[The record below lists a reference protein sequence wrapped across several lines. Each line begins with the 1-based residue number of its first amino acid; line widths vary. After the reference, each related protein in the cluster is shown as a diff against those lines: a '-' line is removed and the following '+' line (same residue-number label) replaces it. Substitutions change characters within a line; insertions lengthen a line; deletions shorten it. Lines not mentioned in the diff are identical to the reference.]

1 MLKNEE
7 LQGFAVFPEDPAKIL
22 FHLLRR
28 SRRSSSR
35 RSRRSSSRRR
45 SRPPALIEEARITG
59 SQRRGRQQRAE
70 ARITGSQRRA
80 RQQRAEAAS
89 CAPRDAPARPLG
101 ARSLMPASQR
111 LRPCFASSLRPG
123 LRRALRSVACCAAAP
138 TLAARAAPAFGLRF
152 VGYFPAKRLSIW
164 AACPAVGLRCA
175 AVDSGAGRSYSQQ
188 VTCGEGASAP
198 AGAGITLPGVSSCCC
213 APSPPL
219 RAPSGP
225 PLPACRWAG
234 RGLRAS
240 DLIVR
245 FPPRAPL
252 SPPRGRRRK
261 GGWSENELSSLN

>member
-1 MLKNEE
+1 MLKDEE
-7 LQGFAVFPEDPAKIL
+7 LQGFAVFSEDPAKIL

-45 SRPPALIEEARITG
+45 SRPPALIVEARITG
-59 SQRRGRQQRAE
+59 SQRRARQQRAEARITGSQRRPRQQRAE

-89 CAPRDAPARPLG
+89 RAPLDAPARPLG
-101 ARSLMPASQR
+101 ARSLLSASQR
-111 LRPCFASSLRPG
+111 LRPCFAPSLRPG

-188 VTCGEGASAP
+188 VTCVEGASAP
-198 AGAGITLPGVSSCCC
+198 AGAGITLPGV
-213 APSPPL
+213 PPVVVL
-219 RAPSGP
+219 L
-225 PLPACRWAG
+225 PLPSARPAARRFRRAVGLVGACV
-234 RGLRAS
+234 LPI
-240 DLIVR
+240 L
-245 FPPRAPL
+245 
-252 SPPRGRRRK
+252 
-261 GGWSENELSSLN
+261 